1 MNSFTVE
8 EIKESVYY
16 KWRIYNSKIDLA
28 TWGVISA
35 ITVLVPLFT
44 VLSAGSE
51 SLVIGFAVWGVMVV
65 IYGLIFGM
73 AALCEYARARSFVR
87 HYNNFKQYEAVLDS
101 PETSYWYRR
110 AIYYN
115 VIIKE
120 GNTSVVARTNACFS
134 SLLFSKFTLK
144 DYNNKRVLGL
154 LDPDTERFYIV
165 KTVD

>member
-65 IYGLIFGM
+65 IYGLIF
-73 AALCEYARARSFVR
+73 VR
-87 HYNNFKQYEAVLDS
+87 L
-101 PETSYWYRR
+101 
-110 AIYYN
+110 AIIRN
-115 VIIKE
+115 VR
-120 GNTSVVARTNACFS
+120 G
-134 SLLFSKFTLK
+134 
-144 DYNNKRVLGL
+144 
-154 LDPDTERFYIV
+154 
-165 KTVD
+165 